1 MSEKQELK
9 TPEKPVVDEKVEPLK
24 IKKRPKN
31 LGKKDEIVKVNLQ
44 KKEET
49 KESKDAV
56 SESSTVHVDANKQTE
71 DVRTV
76 EGSISK
82 PEVQKPTKEETKE
95 NKVENPV
102 IEEITTKDEEKY
114 VPPTNQV
121 DTRQVNLPE
130 NVEKLVS
137 FMNET
142 GGNIEDYVRL
152 TADYSQVDDTA
163 LLKEYY
169 KQTKPHL
176 SIEDVDFIMN
186 EKFSYDADY
195 EDEKEI
201 RKKKLAMK
209 EEVAD
214 AKYHL
219 EKMKRDYYAEIK
231 SRPGVTQDQQKAM
244 EFFNRYNNEQEMAN
258 KRHEDFT
265 KNTQDLFSDNF
276 KGFDF
281 DLGEKKFRYGVKNP
295 TDVATAQSDIATF
308 IKKFLNED
316 GSVKDYTGYHKAI
329 YAARNADTIAK
340 HFYDQGIAD
349 ATKNIVN
356 KSKNISN
363 DIRQAP
369 PSDTVSFNGM
379 TIKSV
384 SGVDSSKLKIKRKR

>member
-49 KESKDAV
+49 KENKDAV
-56 SESSTVHVDANKQTE
+56 SESSTVHVDANKQAE

-76 EGSISK
+76 EGSISQQ
-82 PEVQKPTKEETKE
+82 EVQKPAKEETKE

-102 IEEITTKDEEKY
+102 IEEITTKEEEKFTPS
-114 VPPTNQV
+114 VQQV
-121 DTRQVNLPE
+121 DTRQINLPE

-152 TADYSQVDDTA
+152 TADYSQVDDSA
-163 LLKEYY
+163 LLREYY

-176 SIEDVDFIMN
+176 SLEDVDFIMN
-186 EKFSYDADY
+186 EKFSFDADY

-231 SRPGVTQDQQKAM
+231 ARPGVTQDQQKAM

-258 KRHEDFT
+258 KRHKDFEE
-265 KNTQDLFSDNF
+265 NTQNLFSNDF

>member
-1 MSEKQELK
+1 MSEQEESLK
-9 TPEKPVVDEKVEPLK
+9 APEQPVVDTTVEALK
-24 IKKRPKN
+24 IKKRPKK
-31 LGKKDEIVKVNLQ
+31 LVKKDTVVKMDLT
-44 KKEET
+44 KKETKIET
-49 KESKDAV
+49 NAIAKP
-56 SESSTVHVDANKQTE
+56 STVHVDENKQTG
-71 DVRTV
+71 DVQTV
-76 EGSISK
+76 EGSLSK
-82 PEVQKPTKEETKE
+82 SEVQESPKKEIKE
-95 NKVENPV
+95 DKVTDGI
-102 IEEITTKDEEKY
+102 IEEITSETKEFSPKQE
-114 VPPTNQV
+114 VVNEPPV
-121 DTRQVNLPE
+121 VNLPE

-137 FMNET
+137 FINTT

-152 TADYSQVDDTA
+152 NADYTDVNDNA

-176 SIEDVDFIMN
+176 SLEDIDFIMN
-186 EKFSYDADY
+186 EKFSYDEEY
-195 EDEKEI
+195 EEEKEI

-214 AKYHL
+214 ARNHL
-219 EKMKRDYYAEIK
+219 EKMKRDYFAEIK
-231 SRPGVTQDQQKAM
+231 ARPGITQDQQKATD
-244 EFFNRYNNEQEMAN
+244 FFNRYNEEQEMAN
-258 KRHEDFT
+258 QRHQVFE
-265 KNTQDLFSDNF
+265 KNTNDLFTDDF

-340 HFYDQGIAD
+340 HFYDQGMAD
-349 ATKNIVN
+349 ATKDIVTR
-356 KSKNISN
+356 SKNINN
-363 DIRQAP
+363 DVRQTP
-369 PSDTVSFNGM
+369 PSDTISFGGM

>member
-49 KESKDAV
+49 KEKKDAV
-56 SESSTVHVDANKQTE
+56 SESSTVHVDANKQAE

-76 EGSISK
+76 EGSISQ
-82 PEVQKPTKEETKE
+82 PEVQKPAKEETKE

-102 IEEITTKDEEKY
+102 IEEITTKDEEKFT
-114 VPPTNQV
+114 PPVQQV
-121 DTRQVNLPE
+121 DTRQINLPE

-152 TADYSQVDDTA
+152 TADYSQVDDSA
-163 LLKEYY
+163 LLREYY

-176 SIEDVDFIMN
+176 SLEDVDFIMN

-231 SRPGVTQDQQKAM
+231 ARPGVTQDQQKAM

-258 KRHEDFT
+258 KRHKDFEE
-265 KNTQDLFSDNF
+265 NTQNLFSDDF

-363 DIRQAP
+363 DIRQSP

>member
-1 MSEKQELK
+1 
-9 TPEKPVVDEKVEPLK
+9 
-24 IKKRPKN
+24 
-31 LGKKDEIVKVNLQ
+31 
-44 KKEET
+44 
-49 KESKDAV
+49 
-56 SESSTVHVDANKQTE
+56 
-71 DVRTV
+71 
-76 EGSISK
+76 
-82 PEVQKPTKEETKE
+82 
-95 NKVENPV
+95 
-102 IEEITTKDEEKY
+102 
-114 VPPTNQV
+114 
-121 DTRQVNLPE
+121 
-130 NVEKLVS
+130 
-137 FMNET
+137 MNET

-152 TADYSQVDDTA
+152 TADYSQVDDSA

-176 SIEDVDFIMN
+176 SLEDVDFIMN

-209 EEVAD
+209 EEVAN

-231 SRPGVTQDQQKAM
+231 ARPGVNHDQQKAM

-258 KRHEDFT
+258 KRHQDFE
-265 KNTQDLFSDNF
+265 KNTKDLFSNDF

-349 ATKNIVN
+349 ATKDIVN

>member
-1 MSEKQELK
+1 
-9 TPEKPVVDEKVEPLK
+9 
-24 IKKRPKN
+24 
-31 LGKKDEIVKVNLQ
+31 
-44 KKEET
+44 
-49 KESKDAV
+49 
-56 SESSTVHVDANKQTE
+56 
-71 DVRTV
+71 
-76 EGSISK
+76 
-82 PEVQKPTKEETKE
+82 
-95 NKVENPV
+95 
-102 IEEITTKDEEKY
+102 
-114 VPPTNQV
+114 
-121 DTRQVNLPE
+121 
-130 NVEKLVS
+130 
-137 FMNET
+137 
-142 GGNIEDYVRL
+142 
-152 TADYSQVDDTA
+152 
-163 LLKEYY
+163 
-169 KQTKPHL
+169 
-176 SIEDVDFIMN
+176 MN

-231 SRPGVTQDQQKAM
+231 ARPGINQDQQKAM
-244 EFFNRYNNEQEMAN
+244 DFFNRYNNEQEMAN

-265 KNTQDLFSDNF
+265 KNTQDLFSNDF

-295 TDVATAQSDIATF
+295 TDVSTAQSDIATF

-349 ATKNIVN
+349 ATKDIVN